1 MDITA
6 VLLAR
11 VILWFPAGQE
21 LTAAR
26 VPLTDAARAI
36 AARYAFEKYPQSAD
50 EWKADVGAEFKY
62 GRWNDTNIPQVTIY
76 QRGVAIDTQTDTD
89 DSDKILDD
97 LLAWAPRELN
107 ISLQRRPD
115 ERKLYVSQLVE
126 GNIHELH
133 VNGVRN
139 ADGKVES
146 IRRFDDQAGDAGA
159 EALANFVELD
169 VGLFDDV
176 MQVGGVDRVVDDVD
190 GLLDGALPA
199 LRLARRN
206 VAVRKT
212 QRAYSLLA
220 QAVAANQANLRTC

>member
-50 EWKADVGAEFKY
+50 EWKAEVGAEFKY

-76 QRGVAIDTQTDTD
+76 QRGIAIDTQTDTD

-97 LLAWAPRELN
+97 LLEWAPRELN
-107 ISLQRRPD
+107 VSLQRRPD
-115 ERKLYVSQLVE
+115 ERKLYVSQLVFASPMSLNSLHPVLE
-126 GNIHELH
+126 VIGTMLGGHLGWVSAGQQYETTEIRLH
-133 VNGVRN
+133 VDTSNLKLIPGPLIV
-139 ADGKVES
+139 
-146 IRRFDDQAGDAGA
+146 
-159 EALANFVELD
+159 
-169 VGLFDDV
+169 
-176 MQVGGVDRVVDDVD
+176 
-190 GLLDGALPA
+190 
-199 LRLARRN
+199 ARREG
-206 VAVRKT
+206 VPFSEHAYFSSAPVQTSQHKRILQKLESALEARKK
-212 QRAYSLLA
+212 
-220 QAVAANQANLRTC
+220 